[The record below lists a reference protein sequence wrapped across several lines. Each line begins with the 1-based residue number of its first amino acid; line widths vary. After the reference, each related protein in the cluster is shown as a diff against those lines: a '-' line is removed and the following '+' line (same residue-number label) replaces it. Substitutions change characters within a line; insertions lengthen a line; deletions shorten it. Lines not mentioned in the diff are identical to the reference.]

1 MGRAIRLFVLF
12 LFFYLAGWGE
22 VGRLEAVPVKPN
34 RSIIFGQVQK
44 VERDFPW
51 VTLTV
56 RTIKSYTVEEYANL
70 IKENEIIQI
79 QPSYTGKEF
88 KIASFFQDRRNLNN
102 LQAYYFL
109 VGDYFFA
116 EVSLLGNETT
126 RKVLYL
132 TIQRVNEES
141 ILKKERRPRQFL
153 RDGDEAE

>member
-1 MGRAIRLFVLF
+1 MGRAAILFILVV
-12 LFFYLAGWGE
+12 FFFFIEGQAA
-22 VGRLEAVPVKPN
+22 RPEAVSVQPN

-56 RTIKSYTVEEYANL
+56 RIIRSYAVEEYANL

-88 KIASFFQDRRNLNN
+88 KIASFFEDERNLNN

-116 EVSLLGNETT
+116 EVGLLGNETR
-126 RKVLYL
+126 RKVLYF

-141 ILKKERRPRQFL
+141 ALVRERRPRHFL
-153 RDGDEAE
+153 GGDDEAE

>member
-1 MGRAIRLFVLF
+1 M
-12 LFFYLAGWGE
+12 
-22 VGRLEAVPVKPN
+22 VKPN

-44 VERDFPW
+44 IEKDFPW

-56 RTIKSYTVEEYANL
+56 RIIRSYTVEEYANL
-70 IKENEIIQI
+70 IKEKEIIQI
-79 QPSYTGKEF
+79 QPNYTGKEF
-88 KIASFFQDRRNLNN
+88 KILSFFEDERNLNN

-141 ILKKERRPRQFL
+141 ALKRERKAREFL
-153 RDGDEAE
+153 RGNDETE

>member
-1 MGRAIRLFVLF
+1 MKGIARVFILLFF
-12 LFFYLAGWGE
+12 LFFLGGAA
-22 VGRLEAVPVKPN
+22 GRLEAVMVKPN

-56 RTIKSYTVEEYANL
+56 RIIRSYAVEEYANL

-88 KIASFFQDRRNLNN
+88 KIASFFEDEKNLNN

-116 EVSLLGNETT
+116 EVSLLGNETR
-126 RKVLYL
+126 RKVLYF

-141 ILKKERRPRQFL
+141 ALKKERGPRQFL
-153 RDGDEAE
+153 RGEAGAG